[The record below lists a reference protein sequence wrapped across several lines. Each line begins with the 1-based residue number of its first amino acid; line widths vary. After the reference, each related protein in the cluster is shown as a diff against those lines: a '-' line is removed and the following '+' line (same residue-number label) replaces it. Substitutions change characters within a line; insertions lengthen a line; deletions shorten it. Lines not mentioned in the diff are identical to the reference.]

1 MPDPTKSTATKA
13 TSSKAMK
20 EQPLPMLYQDELKI
34 LEILD
39 EIFGGDT
46 NYRLRVSRHRLLSKV
61 HL

>member
-1 MPDPTKSTATKA
+1 
-13 TSSKAMK
+13 MK